1 MHGTLHSSIEQEEN
15 MSSLVLKA
23 ASLLLFFVVGIY
35 GNGRIIYTVLVDNVL
50 CPVLNLIVASL
61 SIADLATCIFI
72 MPFTFISLIYG
83 KWVFGQ
89 VFCEISS
96 LLVVYLATVAGFST
110 AAIVYERYRAIYR
123 KRFPSLSQRQVTILL
138 CIVWL
143 LSVVLVAPII
153 PQNYSFMR
161 IAGICLPILEQH
173 NMWNNVHLLRKILS
187 TSVGF
192 LFVLFL
198 IWKILTYLLPLRR
211 RVSPGLLSNEEK
223 LTVAAH
229 LRSVWTTIIFV
240 LIYIT
245 LVLPIHVARLV
256 NLKRKRAGKDE
267 IADDVLCFLLWL
279 YWLQCAIK
287 PLVYVVRSER
297 FTCRLCHCLP
307 GIRNGSTSRVF
318 GRRKM
323 ARVYQVREI
332 DSSNETAGRFTS
344 QPPGEFLE
352 LRRIPINQ
360 PTDPPTLQNVSQDI
374 RHCPAPTDGTGD
386 DSVVIIE
393 DLEIESY
400 IDDREEGLNC

>member
-1 MHGTLHSSIEQEEN
+1 MHGTLQSSIEKEEN

-23 ASLLLFFVVGIY
+23 ASLLLFFVIGIY
-35 GNGRIIYTVLVDNVL
+35 GNGRIIYTVLVDDVL

-61 SIADLATCIFI
+61 SIADLATCILI
-72 MPFTFISLIYG
+72 MPLTFISLIYG

-96 LLVVYLATVAGFST
+96 LLVVYLATVASFST

-123 KRFPSLSQRQVTILL
+123 KRFPSLSHRQVTILL
-138 CIVWL
+138 CMVWL
-143 LSVVLVAPII
+143 LPVVLVAPII

-161 IAGICLPILEQH
+161 MAGICLPIFEYH
-173 NMWNNVHLLRKILS
+173 NIWNNVHLVIKILE

-192 LFVLFL
+192 LLAFFL
-198 IWKILTYLLPLRR
+198 IWKILAYLLPLRR

-240 LIYIT
+240 LMYLT
-245 LVLPIHVARLV
+245 MVLPIHLARLV
-256 NLKRKRAGKDE
+256 NQQRERAGRNA
-267 IADDVLCFLLWL
+267 IADDVLCALIWL

-307 GIRNGSTSRVF
+307 GIRNGSTSRDLE
-318 GRRKM
+318 RRKI
-323 ARVYQVREI
+323 ARVYQVGEI
-332 DSSNETAGRFTS
+332 DSSNQSAGRFTS
-344 QPPGEFLE
+344 QAPGEFLE
-352 LRRIPINQ
+352 LRRIPINR
-360 PTDPPTLQNVSQDI
+360 PTNLSISENVSQEI
-374 RHCPAPTDGTGD
+374 RDCPAPTDGTGD
-386 DSVVIIE
+386 ISVVIIE

-400 IDDREEGLNC
+400 IDDSEEEQNC